1 MKHIKLINSKIQDET
16 GNANLNDSLVS
27 EYEIQ
32 AHEVISFE
40 EIEQSKETNNALSEI
55 LSMSPNWQVKKKSIE
70 DLSENSK
77 LALKSKY
84 KRAKQA
90 LKEKFLESIALGQ
103 AQSLADILSSDEDD
117 ELLESDLDE
126 LLNIYKSS
134 DKFGKMIA
142 LSFAAQ

>member
-1 MKHIKLINSKIQDET
+1 MKHIKLINNKIQDET

>member
-1 MKHIKLINSKIQDET
+1 MKHIKLINNKIQDET

-90 LKEKFLESIALGQ
+90 LKEKFLESIPLGQ

>member
-1 MKHIKLINSKIQDET
+1 MKHIKLINNKIQDET

-103 AQSLADILSSDEDD
+103 AQSLADILSSDEND

>member
-1 MKHIKLINSKIQDET
+1 
-16 GNANLNDSLVS
+16 
-27 EYEIQ
+27 
-32 AHEVISFE
+32 
-40 EIEQSKETNNALSEI
+40 
-55 LSMSPNWQVKKKSIE
+55 MSPNWQVKKKSIE

-84 KRAKQA
+84 KRATQA
-90 LKEKFLESIALGQ
+90 LKERFSESIAPGQ
-103 AQSLADILSSDEDD
+103 AQSLADILLSNEDD

-142 LSFAAQ
+142 LGFAAQKHSKTVVMEAFNCSKQKS

>member
-1 MKHIKLINSKIQDET
+1 MKHIKLINNKIQDEK
-16 GNANLNDSLVS
+16 GNANLKDSLVS
-27 EYEIQ
+27 EYEVQ

-90 LKEKFLESIALGQ
+90 LKEIFSESIALGQ

>member
-1 MKHIKLINSKIQDET
+1 MKHIKLISNKIQDET

>member
-1 MKHIKLINSKIQDET
+1 MKHIKLINNKIQDEK
-16 GNANLNDSLVS
+16 GNANLKDSLVS
-27 EYEIQ
+27 EYEVQ

-90 LKEKFLESIALGQ
+90 LKEIFSESILLGQ
-103 AQSLADILSSDEDD
+103 AQSLAHILSSDEDD

>member
-1 MKHIKLINSKIQDET
+1 MKHIKLIYNKIEDEIE
-16 GNANLNDSLVS
+16 NVNLTDSLVS
-27 EYEIQ
+27 EYEVWT
-32 AHEVISFE
+32 HEVISLE
-40 EIEQSKETNNALSEI
+40 ETEQSKEPNNALSEI

-90 LKEKFLESIALGQ
+90 LKEIFSESIALGQ

>member
-1 MKHIKLINSKIQDET
+1 MKHIKLIYNEIEDEIE
-16 GNANLNDSLVS
+16 NVNLTDSLAP
-27 EYEIQ
+27 EYEVRT
-32 AHEVISFE
+32 HEVIYLE
-40 EIEQSKETNNALSEI
+40 KTEQSKEPNNALSEI

>member
-1 MKHIKLINSKIQDET
+1 MKHIKLINNKIQDEK
-16 GNANLNDSLVS
+16 GNANLKDSLVS
-27 EYEIQ
+27 EYEVQ

-90 LKEKFLESIALGQ
+90 LKEIFSESILLGQ

>member
-1 MKHIKLINSKIQDET
+1 MKHIKLINNKIQDET

-77 LALKSKY
+77 LALKSEY

>member
-1 MKHIKLINSKIQDET
+1 MKHIKLINNKIQDET

-32 AHEVISFE
+32 AHEVICFE

>member
-1 MKHIKLINSKIQDET
+1 MKHIKLINNKIQDET

-27 EYEIQ
+27 EYEVQ

>member
-1 MKHIKLINSKIQDET
+1 M
-16 GNANLNDSLVS
+16 
-27 EYEIQ
+27 
-32 AHEVISFE
+32 
-40 EIEQSKETNNALSEI
+40 
-55 LSMSPNWQVKKKSIE
+55 
-70 DLSENSK
+70 
-77 LALKSKY
+77 KSKY